1 MLTRAQKETQVAELR
16 DRLTRANCVVLADYR
31 GLDVKAVNALRSA
44 IRSGGG
50 GGDGEYEYRVAKNR
64 LMVRACQGSAAEGL
78 AEHLQG
84 PTAVAFSFGDPV
96 GLAKILVD
104 FAKDHEVFE
113 LKAGLLEGRAVGR
126 EELAKIATLPSL
138 EGVRAQLVGLLQ
150 APATKVVRL
159 LGEPG
164 GQLARLVEA
173 RRAALGESGEA

>member
-1 MLTRAQKETQVAELR
+1 MLTRAQKETQVAELK
-16 DRLTRANCVVLADYR
+16 DRLGRANCVVLADYR

-44 IRSGGG
+44 IRGGEG
-50 GGDGEYEYRVAKNR
+50 YEYRVAKNR
-64 LMVRACQGSAAEGL
+64 LMVRACEGSAAEGL

-104 FAKDHEVFE
+104 FAKEHEVFD

-138 EGVRAQLVGLLQ
+138 DGVRAQLVGLVQ
-150 APATKVVRL
+150 APATKLVRL
-159 LGEPG
+159 LAEPG

-173 RRAALGESGEA
+173 RRAALGESGES